1 LHVDFAHR
9 PAGFEAIA
17 TYHPTFLYESL
28 WNLALIGA
36 LLLVERHAHLRA
48 GRLFALYVGGYG
60 LGRLWVESLRIDHA
74 NRILGLRVNTWT
86 SLAAIAVVIG
96 IFLRDVRRRGTAT
109 AADHHELVS

>member
-1 LHVDFAHR
+1 MHVDLAHR
-9 PAGFEAIA
+9 PPGFETIV

-36 LLLVERHAHLRA
+36 LLLIERCAHLRA

-60 LGRLWVESLRIDHA
+60 LGRLWVEALRIDHA

-96 IFLRDVRRRGTAT
+96 IFLRDTRRTSSTRDAEQR
-109 AADHHELVS
+109 ELVS